1 MKIAFNTMGFFTK
14 RNLYVIV
21 FIATIWNLQMMKS
34 DKIGMIF
41 IINGD
46 RNDFHH

>member
-1 MKIAFNTMGFFTK
+1 MKIAFNEMFFFPI
-14 RNLYVIV
+14 RNLHVIV
-21 FIATIWNLQMMKS
+21 FIVTIWYLQMMKS